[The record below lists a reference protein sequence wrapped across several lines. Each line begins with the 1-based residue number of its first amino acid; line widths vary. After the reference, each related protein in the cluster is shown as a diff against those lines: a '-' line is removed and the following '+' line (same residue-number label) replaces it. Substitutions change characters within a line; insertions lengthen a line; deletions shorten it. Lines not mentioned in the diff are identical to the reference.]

1 VKGKRPGTKAWSG
14 VGEGWGGLKP
24 KRRGDKGGG
33 DFRTS
38 EGEGHVGGGVRTP
51 VTLRMLMPTKKIT
64 TPQPSKIRQKMPQK
78 FVPHK
83 MWQNYNTV
91 PYNAAVG
98 RRIAQCADSVQDM
111 RAAKGSR
118 RGESSGSQTTAQL
131 PVGMEAG
138 AGSDT
143 RRGNS
148 HCKGMFN
155 AEGHG
160 RMGRITEW
168 APSGETLTTKP
179 MRGRE
184 AASNPGF
191 GAAGVTGVPR
201 PRSRH
206 P

>member
-1 VKGKRPGTKAWSG
+1 LGRIEAEEARGQRG
-14 VGEGWGGLKP
+14 GGLP
-24 KRRGDKGGG
+24 DIGRGGARRGGGAYSS
-33 DFRTS
+33 DVAYADAD
-38 EGEGHVGGGVRTP
+38 E
-51 VTLRMLMPTKKIT
+51 KIT

-98 RRIAQCADSVQDM
+98 RGIAQCADSVQDM

-131 PVGMEAG
+131 PEGMEAG